1 MLDDIH
7 AATSDRTPLAV
18 LELIL
23 QRTNCAVWLTNEQ
36 EGPARLQNIEHPHAL
51 LEHTSAPDIET
62 WLADLHLGEAEG
74 IPDDR
79 CASLLTVHAA
89 KGREWPVVFV
99 TGIEEGLL
107 PHVRPALSGQ
117 PEPND
122 DEERRLTYVALSRCQ
137 MLLYLTY
144 CRTRRPVIDD
154 QPGRPEPQ
162 QPSRYLRGLPADLI
176 ARVA

>member
-1 MLDDIH
+1 MRVSAH
-7 AATSDRTPLAV
+7 SARRKG
-18 LELIL
+18 
-23 QRTNCAVWLTNEQ
+23 QRM
-36 EGPARLQNIEHPHAL
+36 ARRLM
-51 LEHTSAPDIET
+51 
-62 WLADLHLGEAEG
+62 
-74 IPDDR
+74 
-79 CASLLTVHAA
+79 
-89 KGREWPVVFV
+89 

-107 PHVRPALSGQ
+107 PHVRPSPSGQ
-117 PEPND
+117 PAPND

-176 ARVA
+176 AP